1 MKRPGRVS
9 LLLALLLFLQPH
21 FTVLASENAA
31 AESLAESTVGSTS
44 TAATAAESGTSA
56 EVNAAGA
63 AVSGVS
69 AEESAARA
77 AVSEDTAGVQAP
89 EEDLT
94 AASSNAG
101 AAARPKTDADS
112 KTPEEEPKSPDAKA
126 PAADAESTATDSAA
140 ASETSAADTATAAAG
155 RIPAAEVTADESQTK
170 AKAGFSEE
178 ETEPAAMKTRTVYLD
193 AALSSICYQDSPT
206 GSGNGIPGEDGIVR
220 YVVFDGQNQCLAQGE
235 MARLPEHAEDG
246 RIWNAVYSADVPEE
260 AEAICFCSSAEDP
273 AAGTP
278 DGTITGCGTSTGYL
292 PIPEMENPCFY
303 ADAGDPVVY
312 TSGARGGYWDSVYSI
327 RSPEKEN
334 EKKGEPQEI
343 LDVPQG
349 RMPGI
354 AGMTYV
360 PATVYDY
367 YSDIEMNGLNRFG
380 KSVNGVNYRSFMPFR
395 ILDETMSDY
404 YRSHNAPAPIYT
416 GAFSGSDRKEEAG
429 FEYLRKGMN
438 LYGSD
443 DFAKFYW
450 ANVAIKNIHGE
461 DAAGSY
467 NSAAW
472 NLAGHELQGYE
483 GTGSGNLLCY
493 GTEAPM
499 PYFSEAF
506 LEGKNSLH
514 AQVGKVFTDT
524 AFPFFRSERDGDGI
538 AYWTYDSMATSLHL
552 YETAASDERYRYYLA
567 DTGRQPWSENVGCP
581 GDQPAVANPYGFF
594 PLNDRRASM
603 SGADYDYGFGVRMDI
618 DFKLTPDGNL
628 VDKTGTPRPITF
640 NFSGDDDVWVFI
652 DGKLALDL
660 GGAHGKSYGCIN
672 FSSDLPYQ
680 SSYNEY
686 TSSPET
692 AQVPAGTVFNSAV
705 KKSLGFENLTEGP
718 QSVSLDPS
726 LRSPGM
732 HTMTLF
738 YMERGLWES
747 NMKVEFN
754 FLLDDT
760 LHVRKKVSMDSVHP
774 LFKELL
780 GSQTYKLQADGQS
793 FELGDGDEKSFRDV
807 FKRGSTVHLEEQASP
822 LYKTKLTILENGT
835 DVTELVKDSG
845 ADLQNPVFRSYL
857 NPDDINAGIDLTALF
872 TNTVKTGSLIVD
884 KRSSDG
890 SSLAGTYH
898 FKVHFTMSSGQTA
911 DTEFDIAAS
920 SGDHTYAIRGVPVG
934 TQYEIEE
941 VSASDKT
948 KLMKIQ
954 GPSLR
959 PELFRSENGKAYG
972 TIAPIAASE
981 QSGAT
986 GDASGPE
993 YTVTFYNG
1001 LPPAFDLPKTGGRG
1015 ILLFLLGGGTLAA
1028 AGFVFLRERQALH

>member
-1 MKRPGRVS
+1 MKHPGRVS
-9 LLLALLLFLQPH
+9 WLLAALLLFSPQL
-21 FTVLASENAA
+21 TVLASENAA
-31 AESLAESTVGSTS
+31 MESLAESPVVSPAETAPGS
-44 TAATAAESGTSA
+44 E
-56 EVNAAGA
+56 
-63 AVSGVS
+63 VS
-69 AEESAARA
+69 AEE
-77 AVSEDTAGVQAP
+77 
-89 EEDLT
+89 
-94 AASSNAG
+94 N
-101 AAARPKTDADS
+101 AAAA
-112 KTPEEEPKSPDAKA
+112 
-126 PAADAESTATDSAA
+126 AESEGTEGMQSSAEVSSAGSYEAGDA
-140 ASETSAADTATAAAG
+140 AETSAADTAPAASDETLVTERAAADSAATCEIPAEENAAATDSATACE
-155 RIPAAEVTADESQTK
+155 IPAADVSADETQTE

-178 ETEPAAMKTRTVYLD
+178 EAEPAVIKTRTVYLD
-193 AALSSICYQDSPT
+193 AALSGICYQDSPA
-206 GSGNGIPGEDGIVR
+206 GSGSGIPGEDGIVR
-220 YVVFDGQNQCLAQGE
+220 YAVFGGQNQCLAQGE
-235 MARLPEHAEDG
+235 MSRLPEHSEDG
-246 RIWNAVYSADVPEE
+246 RTWKAVYSAEVPEE
-260 AEAICFCSSAEDP
+260 AETICFCSSAEDP
-273 AAGTP
+273 AAGMP
-278 DGTITGCGTSTGYL
+278 DGTITGYGSSTGYL

-312 TSGARGGYWDSVYSI
+312 TSGARRGYWDSVYSV

-334 EKKGEPQEI
+334 DEKGEPQDI

-349 RMPGI
+349 QMPGT

-367 YSDIEMNGLNRFG
+367 YSDIEMNGENRFG

-416 GAFSGSDRKEEAG
+416 GAFSGSERKEDAG
-429 FEYLRKGMN
+429 FEYLRKEMN
-438 LYGSD
+438 LYGSED
-443 DFAKFYW
+443 YAKFYW

-461 DAAGSY
+461 DAASSY

-472 NLAGHELQGYE
+472 NLAGHELQGYD

-493 GTEAPM
+493 GTDAPM

-506 LEGKNSLH
+506 LEGGNSRNT
-514 AQVGKVFTDT
+514 QVGKVFKNT

-552 YETAASDERYRYYLA
+552 YETGTPDERYKYYLA
-567 DTGRQPWSENVGCP
+567 DTGRQPWSKNVGCP

-618 DFKLTPDGNL
+618 DFKLTQDGNL
-628 VDKTGTPRPITF
+628 VDTTGTPRPITF

-718 QSVSLDPS
+718 QTVPLDPS

-760 LHVRKKVSMDSVHP
+760 LHVRKKVNVDSVNP

-780 GSQTYKLQADGQS
+780 GSQTYRLEAAGQS
-793 FELGDGDEKSFRDV
+793 FELGDGEEKSFRDV
-807 FKRGSTVHLEEQASP
+807 FKRGSTVHLEEQASA
-822 LYKTKLTILENGT
+822 LYKTNVTVLENGT
-835 DVTELVKDSG
+835 DVTELVKKSG
-845 ADLQNPVFRSYL
+845 GDLRDLVFRSYL

-872 TNTVKTGSLIVD
+872 TNTVNTGSLIVD

-890 SSLAGTYH
+890 SSLAGIYH
-898 FKVHFTMSSGQTA
+898 FKVCFTLPAGQTA
-911 DTEFDIAAS
+911 ETEFDIAPS
-920 SGDHTYAIRGVPVG
+920 SGIHTHAIRGVPIG
-934 TQYEIEE
+934 TRYEIEE

-948 KLMKIQ
+948 KLMKIE
-954 GPSLR
+954 GPSLQ
-959 PELFRSENGKAYG
+959 PELFHSEDGKASG
-972 TIAPIAASE
+972 TIAPKAASGQDGAADDVLE
-981 QSGAT
+981 QIGAVSNASRQANPAD
-986 GDASGPE
+986 DASGPE

-1001 LPPAFDLPKTGGRG
+1001 LPPAFDLPKTGGSG
-1015 ILLFLLGGGTLAA
+1015 ILLFLLCGGTLAA
-1028 AGFVFLRERQALH
+1028 AGFAFIRERQALH